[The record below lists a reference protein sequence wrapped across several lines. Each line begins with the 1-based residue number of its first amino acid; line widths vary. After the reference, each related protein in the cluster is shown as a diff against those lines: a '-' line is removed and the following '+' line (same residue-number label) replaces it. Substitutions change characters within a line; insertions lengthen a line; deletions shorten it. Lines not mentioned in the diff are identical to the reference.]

1 MLILTRRIG
10 EKLVI
15 GEGTFFT
22 VLAIKGNHVRL
33 GIEAPD
39 DVSVHREEIFLKIK
53 AEQQA
58 INVQGPMDINMV
70 DTFRA
75 HQKTTI
81 TARQLAY

>member
-22 VLAIKGNHVRL
+22 VLGIKGNHVRL
-33 GIEAPD
+33 GVEAPA
-39 DVSVHREEIFLKIK
+39 DVPIHREEIFLKVK

-58 INVQGPMDINMV
+58 IKAQGRMDINMV

-81 TARQLAY
+81 TTRQLTY